1 MPRLVPFDPTQHTA
15 GWVIGSDDPMMLLD
29 QPKIGMSVLHVTWL
43 NDEDAVMYDQLL
55 VCERGGGVFIPID
68 AANRQIGLVKA
79 WRPVTTSQERW
90 MATWPDIDPT
100 ILGRAS
106 YELPRG
112 MASVSDASGDEA
124 AVREAEEETGS
135 AVVSSSNL
143 CFVNSNT
150 AINPHMT
157 AVTYGQID
165 IRKRGKYAADPNEQI
180 LGKLTFFDRDGL
192 NELIRSGDLFC
203 GLTLAALGALL
214 LQSPSVI

>member
-1 MPRLVPFDPTQHTA
+1 
-15 GWVIGSDDPMMLLD
+15 MMLLD

-43 NDEDAVMYDQLL
+43 NDDAVVMYDQLL

-68 AANRQIGLVKA
+68 TTNRRIGLVKA

-90 MATWPDIDPT
+90 LADWPDIDPT
-100 ILGRAS
+100 ALGRVS

-112 MASVSDASGDEA
+112 MASVSDASGDAA

-135 AVVSSSNL
+135 AVISSKSL

-150 AINPHMT
+150 ALNPHMT
-157 AVTYGQID
+157 AVAYGHID
-165 IRKRGKYAADPNEQI
+165 INKRGRYAADPNEQI

-192 NELIRSGDLFC
+192 NELMHRGDLFC
-203 GLTLAALGALL
+203 ALTLGALGALL
-214 LQSPSVI
+214 LESPTII